1 MNRYDFYYLDDFLK
15 FSPNHANHNMVSS
28 PHFRSPG
35 TRSASAIVPVPEI
48 SSDAYHKEIYTVL
61 FDPPSF
67 IMVYSIVR
75 HLWKLS
81 KSKKFLPLPPLPPSQ
96 QEHSTDI
103 SEFCI
108 DSIPDAEGEIS
119 ASSTSVLESISSHHH
134 YNFRF
139 GNFHHTILDSKVLI
153 PLIIPRIDVSTIE
166 IGEIIC
172 FLKSEN
178 SQFKATEEYMQSKN
192 LDFDFAASEST
203 GISSVLEIAPSCFK
217 DYGSIDAVSVISDI
231 RFFELNSCINE
242 FKKFVMKI
250 DVLWS
255 AENDFVASSMIKC
268 NNAVYVTFSQYT
280 VPIFD
285 PGGVSSLS
293 LSRCFVVR

>member
-1 MNRYDFYYLDDFLK
+1 
-15 FSPNHANHNMVSS
+15 V
-28 PHFRSPG
+28 
-35 TRSASAIVPVPEI
+35 
-48 SSDAYHKEIYTVL
+48 
-61 FDPPSF
+61 
-67 IMVYSIVR
+67 
-75 HLWKLS
+75 
-81 KSKKFLPLPPLPPSQ
+81 PLPPLRPSQ
-96 QEHSTDI
+96 PEHSTNI

-108 DSIPDAEGEIS
+108 DSIPYAEGEIS

-153 PLIIPRIDVSTIE
+153 PLIIPQIDVSTIE

-178 SQFKATEEYMQSKN
+178 SQFKSTDEYMQSKN
-192 LDFDFAASEST
+192 LDFATSEST

-217 DYGSIDAVSVISDI
+217 DYGNIDAVSVISDI

-268 NNAVYVTFSQYT
+268 NNAVSVTFSQYI

-285 PGGVSSLS
+285 PGGVIEPLS
-293 LSRCFVVR
+293 VMILRGEITVIICLKITFCLRIVFIVEFSGEFVVLVFDPGGNQLTSVFGELLI